1 MCPKDNMLAVE
12 TGMNDWGT
20 FPGKSSGDY
29 VVKIAL
35 KSSPEWQPASIKLE
49 DLLQKDSPIPMP
61 SWETVTELN
70 FSRPATCLVDGKEVE
85 FGKGWDVPIE
95 LRNMR
100 WEGGV
105 SGRIP

>member
-1 MCPKDNMLAVE
+1 MTNM
-12 TGMNDWGT
+12 T
-20 FPGKSSGDY
+20 
-29 VVKIAL
+29 
-35 KSSPEWQPASIKLE
+35 SI
-49 DLLQKDSPIPMP
+49 S
-61 SWETVTELN
+61 

-105 SGRIP
+105 ERVDVTAPASTTDAAPKNLDETIQKEIKKSMESGKQDK